1 MTHVWL
7 KWENRG
13 SKLRKVL
20 VSTGYE
26 SPTLIPPV
34 HVPSAFCSAVAAK
47 QEDALPV
54 SCRAVGASRTGGR
67 TVAVPARI
75 RRTVAEL
82 VQGERAPALAPDEV
96 AESLHTVE
104 SGEFAHCVSPPT
116 QELAL
121 GARGRRAAGTGASD
135 REPRGGGV
143 QARLSPRGLA
153 SRWPWS

>member
-1 MTHVWL
+1 M
-7 KWENRG
+7 
-13 SKLRKVL
+13 
-20 VSTGYE
+20 
-26 SPTLIPPV
+26 
-34 HVPSAFCSAVAAK
+34 
-47 QEDALPV
+47 
-54 SCRAVGASRTGGR
+54 
-67 TVAVPARI
+67 AVPARI
-75 RRTVAEL
+75 RGTVAEL

-143 QARLSPRGLA
+143 QGSAAAHYPREQVALVPHGDRGCRLSGDEPGDAR
-153 SRWPWS
+153 